1 MIFNLTATP
10 ASFQFDEVF
19 FQPAM
24 TVLHD
29 YCRQE
34 QTNGIQ
40 CAEKSPIGPILRGS
54 RSSSSKPERCLG
66 GLKTSAE
73 IICLDHETLGKI
85 PRQAD
90 SILFLL

>member
-1 MIFNLTATP
+1 VIFNLTAAP
-10 ASFQFDEVF
+10 ASFHFDEVF

-34 QTNGIQ
+34 QTNGIHR
-40 CAEKSPIGPILRGS
+40 AEKSTSGPILRGS
-54 RSSSSKPERCLG
+54 LSSNASAERCLG
-66 GLKTSAE
+66 GLKTSAD
-73 IICLDHETLGKI
+73 IIGLDHETLGEI
-85 PRQAD
+85 LRQTD